1 MVKLKIPGKAF
12 LKSESRISVTFKL
25 KFLTLTPQAQLSL
38 QGTFFSFLIM
48 LNSELCAWGVK
59 LSVKG
64 NLKKNFEM
72 LENGGLRLFLPKMQA
87 LYNSGWHPSN
97 IYSCWNCTKEVIQ
110 TAKIDIKI
118 ITHN

>member
-1 MVKLKIPGKAF
+1 MLNHKTKKN
-12 LKSESRISVTFKL
+12 L
-25 KFLTLTPQAQLSL
+25 KFYVL
-38 QGTFFSFLIM
+38 FFSEF
-48 LNSELCAWGVK
+48 WVHFGFT
-59 LSVKG
+59 VKG

-87 LYNSGWHPSN
+87 VYNSGWHPSN
-97 IYSCWNCTKEVIQ
+97 IYSCWYCTKEVIQ

>member
-1 MVKLKIPGKAF
+1 MLNHKTKKKF
-12 LKSESRISVTFKL
+12 LKFYVL
-25 KFLTLTPQAQLSL
+25 
-38 QGTFFSFLIM
+38 FFSEFF
-48 LNSELCAWGVK
+48 GHFGFT
-59 LSVKG
+59 VKG

-87 LYNSGWHPSN
+87 VYNSGWHPSN
-97 IYSCWNCTKEVIQ
+97 IYSCWYCTKEVIQ

>member
-1 MVKLKIPGKAF
+1 MVLNFFKILRVIFFFGIF
-12 LKSESRISVTFKL
+12 HFE
-25 KFLTLTPQAQLSL
+25 LT
-38 QGTFFSFLIM
+38 
-48 LNSELCAWGVK
+48 
-59 LSVKG
+59 VKG

-87 LYNSGWHPSN
+87 VYNSGWHPSN
-97 IYSCWNCTKEVIQ
+97 IYSCWYCTKEVIQ

>member
-1 MVKLKIPGKAF
+1 MV
-12 LKSESRISVTFKL
+12 L
-25 KFLTLTPQAQLSL
+25 KFFKILPVIFFFGIFHFELT
-38 QGTFFSFLIM
+38 
-48 LNSELCAWGVK
+48 
-59 LSVKG
+59 VKG

-87 LYNSGWHPSN
+87 VYNSGWHPSN
-97 IYSCWNCTKEVIQ
+97 IYSCWYCTKEVIQ